1 MKKKKNLKPRILE
14 FSKSVQLLLILY
26 NFIMDPKFNKIMYL
40 IAFLALIVAALTIY
54 AVLNEINLFF
64 TERIKI

>member
-1 MKKKKNLKPRILE
+1 ME
-14 FSKSVQLLLILY
+14 FGTSVQFLLILY